1 MNYKKVIED
10 FNNGTID
17 KSIVT
22 LVVDN
27 DGGYW
32 EVNTGDESRDER
44 FSAKMEEK
52 YGVPNGYRDIVDVLN
67 GAGVPAEWC

>member
-10 FNNGTID
+10 FNNGIID

-22 LVVDN
+22 LVMDN

-32 EVNTGDESRDER
+32 EVNTGDEDKDELMI
-44 FSAKMEEK
+44 ATLEKK
-52 YGVPNGYRDIVDVLN
+52 YGVPDGYRDIVDVLSA
-67 GAGVPAEWC
+67 AGVPAEWC